1 MNTIENKRNKK
12 IAFRSFI
19 WNAVYSGLNAI
30 QSAVLLFAISRTRS
44 LNEAGIITIGFTI
57 ANLAMILG
65 RYGIRNYQVT
75 DIREEFSFS
84 DYFHVRLISVMGTV
98 LLFLAYLGAMIL
110 SGRYTWY
117 KGEIIFE
124 VILLK
129 MVGAFEGLYVGR
141 LQQKGRLDIGARI
154 ASVRLSASTAA
165 IFLLL
170 WFVKSIPLCLM
181 AGIAVSVATD
191 IVLLKGKKYSE
202 LFSHDGKNWNKVRK
216 LLLLAFPL
224 CIGTAMHNYIG
235 NAPKYL
241 VDLFMSDEMQAI
253 SGYVM
258 MPMFV
263 ITLLNTF
270 LMQPMLKS
278 LGDAWNR
285 KDRKTFSKMVCTHMA
300 LIAAASCLVLTLGIM
315 VGLPLLSWMY
325 DVELTE
331 YRTEFAWLMIGGTLY
346 TLSAYAMVLLTTIRK
361 QIWIIAGCC
370 ATLLLY
376 VLFGKA
382 LVMSRGLAG
391 ASVLYASANAVM
403 LLVFFMVIIFT
414 WRKTFSTA
422 PQDGMSA

>member
-1 MNTIENKRNKK
+1 MSSIVNKKSKK
-12 IAFRSFI
+12 IAVRSFF

-30 QSAVLLFAISRTRS
+30 QSAVILFAISRTKPLS
-44 LNEAGIITIGFTI
+44 EAGIITIGFTI

-75 DIREEFSFS
+75 DSREEFSFS
-84 DYFHVRLISVMGTV
+84 DYFYVRLISVAGTV
-98 LLFLAYLGAMIL
+98 ILFLAYLGVMIL
-110 SGRYTWY
+110 SGRYSWY

-154 ASVRLSASTAA
+154 ASVRLGASTAV
-165 IFLLL
+165 IFLLI
-170 WFVKSIPLCLM
+170 WFVDSIPLCLM
-181 AGIAVSVATD
+181 AGIAASVATD
-191 IVLLKGKKYSE
+191 ILLLTGKKYSD
-202 LFSHDGKNWNKVRK
+202 LFNYNGKDQNKVRR

-285 KDRKTFSKMVCTHMA
+285 KDRKAFSRMVGTHTA
-300 LIAAASCLVLTLGIM
+300 LITAGSCLVLALGIL

-325 DVELTE
+325 SVDLTG
-331 YRTEFAWLMIGGTLY
+331 YKVEFAWLMIGGTLY

-361 QIWIIAGCC
+361 QNWIIAGCC

-376 VLFGKA
+376 VLLGRGQ
-382 LVMSRGLAG
+382 VMTRGLAG
-391 ASVLYASANAVM
+391 ASILYAAANAVM
-403 LLVFFMVIIFT
+403 LGVFFAVIFYT
-414 WRKTFSTA
+414 WRKTFSTM
-422 PQDGMSA
+422 PKDGMPV